1 MAETVEVPAHVTPDR
16 VVDFD
21 FYRPGPLGADPFLA
35 WKRLHE
41 GPDVVWTPHNGGHW
55 IAVRGEDIKTILSD
69 FEHFSSSSAF
79 IPRMNRPRA
88 VPLEYDPPEHTPLR
102 KLLIPAFTPRAVKR
116 WAEEARELAVA
127 LVESIAPKGRCE
139 FIADFAQQLP
149 IIIFL
154 RMMDLPLEDREPLLE
169 AINATLRPTDEGRR
183 AAGRS
188 YLNHYIERLVER
200 RRAEP
205 GDDLLSEALRAD
217 IGGRAMNEIE
227 ARGLASGL
235 LGGGLDTVAATM
247 GWAALFL
254 AGNPG
259 HRRQLIAEPGL
270 IPKAIEELMRRFS
283 VPNIAR
289 VVRADY
295 EFRSAPLKAGEQI
308 LVSACMHGMDENS
321 FENPMEVDFRRRDS
335 YRHSAFSHGIHRCI
349 GAPLA
354 TQEIR
359 IFLEEWLARIPDF
372 RLDPDDPPV
381 RATGIVHGL
390 SRLPL
395 RWDE

>member
-1 MAETVEVPAHVTPDR
+1 MTEPAATPAHVRPDQ

-21 FYRPGPLGADPFLA
+21 FYRPCEPGGDPFLA
-35 WKRLHE
+35 WRALQA
-41 GPDVVWTPHNGGHW
+41 GPDMLWTPRNGGHW
-55 IAVRGEDIKTILSD
+55 IATRGEDIKAILSD
-69 FEHFSSSSAF
+69 FGRFSSSSAF
-79 IPRMNRPRA
+79 IPKADRPRA
-88 VPLEYDPPEHTPLR
+88 VPLEYDPPEHTPF
-102 KLLIPAFTPRAVKR
+102 KKMLLPAFAPAAVRK
-116 WAEEARELAVA
+116 WSDEARILAID
-127 LVESIAPKGRCE
+127 LIEDFRDKGRCE

-154 RMMDLPLEDREPLLE
+154 RMLDLPLADRAPLLE
-169 AINATLRPTDEGRR
+169 AVNATLRPSTEERR
-183 AAGRS
+183 TAGRA
-188 YLNHYIERLVER
+188 YMNAYIAALVAA

-205 GDDLLSEALRAD
+205 SNDLLSDALKAD
-217 IGGRAMNEIE
+217 IGGRVMNDEE

-254 AGNPG
+254 AENPE
-259 HRRQLIAEPGL
+259 HRRQLAEEPAL
-270 IPKAIEELMRRFS
+270 IPKAIEELLRRFA

-289 VVRADY
+289 VVRDDIDY
-295 EFRSAPLKAGEQI
+295 RDAQLKAGEQV
-308 LVSACMHGMDENS
+308 LMSACMHSMDPEV
-321 FENPMEVDFRRRDS
+321 FTDPLVVDFRRRDS
-335 YRHSAFSHGIHRCI
+335 YRHSSFSHGIHRCI

-372 RLDPDDPPV
+372 ALDPADPPV

-395 RWDE
+395 TW